1 MARCKKAECGV
12 SAPLD
17 RSGLSGWYLR
27 HIAQIVYY
35 RANSHFLLYI
45 LIYNIQ
51 SEVFPLSY
59 KKRMSQYLRTTS
71 AQIFD
76 RKLPELQAAAAVL
89 RARPAKGWIHG
100 LRSALGMSATV
111 LARRLGVSH
120 PTVLSY
126 ERAELLGRIQIDT
139 LRRVA
144 DALDSELIVALVPR
158 KSISEILRARA
169 REIAEQEMSATVQSM
184 RLEDQEVN
192 VADTKAQFDLMV
204 ENLVREPKK
213 LWR

>member
-1 MARCKKAECGV
+1 MPR
-12 SAPLD
+12 
-17 RSGLSGWYLR
+17 
-27 HIAQIVYY
+27 
-35 RANSHFLLYI
+35 
-45 LIYNIQ
+45 
-51 SEVFPLSY
+51 
-59 KKRMSQYLRTTS
+59 YLRTTN

-76 RKLPELQAAAAVL
+76 RKLPELQTAATVL
-89 RARPAKGWIHG
+89 RARPAKGWIHA
-100 LRSALGMSATV
+100 LRSAFGMSAAV

-126 ERAELLGRIQIDT
+126 ERAELHGRIQLDT

-158 KSISEILRARA
+158 KPIGETLRARA
-169 REIAEQEMSATVQSM
+169 TEIARQEMSATVQSM

-192 VADTKAQFDLMV
+192 AADTKAQFDLLV

>member
-1 MARCKKAECGV
+1 MAR
-12 SAPLD
+12 
-17 RSGLSGWYLR
+17 
-27 HIAQIVYY
+27 
-35 RANSHFLLYI
+35 
-45 LIYNIQ
+45 
-51 SEVFPLSY
+51 
-59 KKRMSQYLRTTS
+59 YLRTPQ

-76 RKLPELQAAAAVL
+76 RKLSERQAAVAVL
-89 RARPAKGWIHG
+89 RSRPAKGWIHA

-126 ERAELLGRIQIDT
+126 EKAELSGRIQLDT

-158 KSISEILRARA
+158 KPISETLRARA
-169 REIAEQEMSATVQSM
+169 REIAQQEMNATVQSM
-184 RLEDQEVN
+184 RLEDQEVAA
-192 VADTKAQFDLMV
+192 ADTEAQFDLLV